1 MLTPRPLKLLVLTGC
16 IALFGC
22 TPAADPG
29 PGGAG
34 GSGSGGSSAGRGG
47 SGSGGTTGGSTGGNT
62 GGTTGG
68 SSSTGGNGGSSSGG
82 SGGSSSGGSGGSST
96 TGGSGGSA
104 GSGGSS
110 SGGSGGSSSGG
121 SGGSSGDGA
130 SAEMPSTGTGG
141 SGGSGPPP
149 GGPYKVVLVY
159 SPDHD
164 ASDPSLK
171 GPDGMMDLLTS
182 MKETHNVVP
191 EMMLDNVA
199 KASVL
204 GDKALVIVGPNVR
217 QGMIDPAIK
226 NLAVPVMVSKDGGG
240 TSALGLGTA
249 GNTDA
254 NQDSIRIIA
263 TDHPITAGLQ
273 MGLIKVMTTNS
284 AQRMVQF
291 TALGPGAKKLATLA
305 NNANQFAVVTYDK
318 GADMGRGLMAPA
330 KRVGFF
336 WHRPAGA
343 SDDGK
348 KLFKSSVAWLIAAA
362 P

>member
-1 MLTPRPLKLLVLTGC
+1 MLTPKPLKLLVLVGC
-16 IALFGC
+16 VAVFGC
-22 TPAADPG
+22 SPAADPN
-29 PGGAG
+29 PGGTG
-34 GSGSGGSSAGRGG
+34 GSGTGGSSAGRGG
-47 SGSGGTTGGSTGGNT
+47 SGGRGGSNSSGGSTGGSSAS
-62 GGTTGG
+62 GGSTGG
-68 SSSTGGNGGSSSGG
+68 ST
-82 SGGSSSGGSGGSST
+82 T
-96 TGGSGGSA
+96 TGGSGGSGGSTG
-104 GSGGSS
+104 GSGGSGTGGS
-110 SGGSGGSSSGG
+110 STGGSGGSGGSTGGSGG
-121 SGGSSGDGA
+121 SGGSGSGGSGGGSGDGA
-130 SAEMPSTGTGG
+130 AAEAPATGTGG
-141 SGGSGPPP
+141 SGGAPS

-226 NLAVPVMVSKDGGG
+226 NLAVPVMVSKDGAG
-240 TSALGLGTA
+240 TSAIGLGTA

-263 TDHPITAGLQ
+263 TDHPITAGLE

-291 TALGPGAKKLATLA
+291 TNLGPGAKKLATLA
-305 NNANQFAVVTYDK
+305 NNANQFSLVTYDK

-330 KRVGFF
+330 KRLGFF
-336 WHRPAGA
+336 WHRPAGT
-343 SDDGK
+343 SDAGK
-348 KLFKSSVAWLIAAA
+348 KLFKSAVAWLIAPA

>member
-1 MLTPRPLKLLVLTGC
+1 MRTPKPLTLLVLGGC

-22 TPAADPG
+22 TPATDPG
-29 PGGAG
+29 PSG
-34 GSGSGGSSAGRGG
+34 GSGGSSTGGSGTAGRGG
-47 SGSGGTTGGSTGGNT
+47 SSGGSTGGSS
-62 GGTTGG
+62 GGTSGGSSSSGGTGG
-68 SSSTGGNGGSSSGG
+68 SSSTGGSGGSGSGGSGGSTGGSSSGG
-82 SGGSSSGGSGGSST
+82 SGGSGGAGGSAGTGGSGSGGSGG
-96 TGGSGGSA
+96 G
-104 GSGGSS
+104 
-110 SGGSGGSSSGG
+110 
-121 SGGSSGDGA
+121 SGDGA
-130 SAEMPSTGTGG
+130 AMEMTSTGTGG

-149 GGPYKVVLVY
+149 GGPFKVVLVY

-182 MKETHNVVP
+182 MKESHNVVP

-240 TSALGLGTA
+240 TSAIGLGTA

-263 TDHPITAGLQ
+263 IDHPITAGMQ
-273 MGLIKVMTTNS
+273 MGLVKVMTTNA

-305 NNANQFAVVTYDK
+305 NNATQFAIVTYDK

-348 KLFKSSVAWLIAAA
+348 KLFKSAVAWLIAPA